1 MQKRLQ
7 ELFKKYQEGTL
18 SPAEWREWE
27 RLLNDKDL
35 EEEVYGLMEDLWENQ
50 VAEQEAFRKPPAGDR
65 VMELIQDQAGKT
77 GLKQAPVLSWKRV
90 LAAASVLF
98 VVGLAGFWMLRSSGP
113 SQPQAGT
120 TTVPAGLPEKGLPGG
135 DMALLRLADGTQI
148 VLDTAHHGSLAQ
160 QGAIQLLKKDEGFL
174 SYLPVLQ
181 EAEVTS
187 ESLLPNQITTPRGGQ
202 YRLVLSDGTK
212 VWLNASTTLRFPAAF
227 ASGERRVELSGEAYF
242 EVEKDA
248 ARPFR
253 VQLNDRSVVEV
264 LGTHFNIMSY
274 EEEGLSKTT
283 LVEGKVRVSA
293 GEETKI
299 LKPGDQLVNRGAGA
313 LQLKSQTNT
322 GQVLAWKNGLFDF
335 TNADLGSVAR
345 QLERWY
351 GVDISFEGAVAQRHI
366 SGVISR
372 NNHLD
377 TVLKMLEFTAGIH
390 SRREGDK
397 LFFFTKSSL

>member
-1 MQKRLQ
+1 M
-7 ELFKKYQEGTL
+7 LFKKYQEETL
-18 SPAEWREWE
+18 SAEEWIEWE
-27 RLLNDKDL
+27 QLLKEKSL
-35 EEEVYGLMEDLWENQ
+35 EEDVYVLMEDLWKK
-50 VAEQEAFRKPPAGDR
+50 QEAGDEIFRKPLAGDR
-65 VMELIQDQAGKT
+65 VMQLIRENAAGEET
-77 GLKQAPVLSWKRV
+77 GRRPARIIPWRKALV
-90 LAAASVLF
+90 AASVLF
-98 VVGLAGFWMLRSSGP
+98 MICLAGIWMLRSSGSSKP
-113 SQPQAGT
+113 NAGVKPVPPQ
-120 TTVPAGLPEKGLPGG
+120 LLERGLPGG
-135 DMALLRLADGTQI
+135 DRALLRLADGREI
-148 VLDTAHHGSLAQ
+148 VLDTAHRGSLAR
-160 QGAIQLLKKDEGFL
+160 QGAIQLLKDEGLL
-174 SYLPVLQ
+174 SYLLVPQ
-181 EAEVTS
+181 EAEGAS
-187 ESLLPNQITTPRGGQ
+187 ENLLPNVITTPRGGQ

-293 GEETKI
+293 GEETRI
-299 LKPGDQLVNRGAGA
+299 LKPGDQLVNRGGGA
-313 LQLKSQTNT
+313 MQLKSQTNT
-322 GQVLAWKNGLFDF
+322 SQVLAWKNGLFDF
-335 TNADLGSVAR
+335 TSADLGSVAR

-351 GVDISFEGAVAQRHI
+351 GVEILFEGPVAQRHI

-397 LFFFTKSSL
+397 LFFFL